1 MDFTQFDQRGR
12 DEAGTPHPILHP
24 ETGEPVTNK
33 DTGKPCMVLVRG
45 PTAPSVVKA
54 EVARSRSGMFTP
66 EAAKNL
72 TLPEAHDKAVEVALP
87 FIAGFENVF
96 KPDGSEFTEA
106 DAAYFLSMNMP
117 RIGPGPD
124 GELAFLNKTF
134 AQQVLDIVNAERAT
148 LGNAPA
154 P

>member
-1 MDFTQFDQRGR
+1 MDFSQFDQRGR

-24 ETGEPVTNK
+24 DTGEPVVDT

-66 EAAKNL
+66 EAAQGL
-72 TLPEAHDKAVEVALP
+72 TLAEAHDKAVEVALP
-87 FIAGFENVF
+87 FIAGFENVNRGDQ
-96 KPDGSEFTEA
+96 PATEA
-106 DAAYFLSMNMP
+106 DAAWFLGMNMP
-117 RIGPGPD
+117 RFGKDAEGN
-124 GELAFLNKTF
+124 LAIVNKTF
-134 AQQVLDIVNAERAT
+134 AAQVLDIVNAERAE

>member
-1 MDFTQFDQRGR
+1 MDFSQFDQRGR

-24 ETGEPVTNK
+24 DTHQPIVDP

-54 EVARSRSGMFTP
+54 EVARSRSGMFTA
-66 EAAKNL
+66 ETAEHL
-72 TLPEAHDKAVEVALP
+72 TLAEAHDKAVEVALP
-87 FIAGFENVF
+87 FIAGFENVNRGD
-96 KPDGSEFTEA
+96 KPATEA
-106 DAAYFLSMNMP
+106 DAAWFLGMNMP
-117 RIGPGPD
+117 RIGPGED
-124 GELAFLNKTF
+124 GTLSILNKTF
-134 AQQVLDIVNAERAT
+134 AQQILDIVQENRAK

>member
-1 MDFTQFDQRGR
+1 MDFSQFDERGR

-24 ETGEPVTNK
+24 DTGAPIIDPETGA
-33 DTGKPCMVLVRG
+33 PCMVLVRG
-45 PTAPSVVKA
+45 ITAPSVVAA

-66 EAAKNL
+66 EAAKQL

-87 FIAGFENVF
+87 FIAGFQNVNRGDR
-96 KPDGSEFTEA
+96 PATEE
-106 DAAYFLSMNMP
+106 DAAWFLSMNMP
-117 RIGPGPD
+117 RLGTGPD
-124 GELAFLNKTF
+124 GEITIANKTF
-134 AQQVLDIVNAERAT
+134 AQQILDIVQQQRAT

>member
-1 MDFTQFDQRGR
+1 MDFSQFDERGR

-24 ETGEPVTNK
+24 DTGAPIIDPETGA
-33 DTGKPCMVLVRG
+33 PCMVLVRG
-45 PTAPSVVKA
+45 ITAPSVVAA

-66 EAAKNL
+66 EAAKHL

-87 FIAGFENVF
+87 FIAGFQNVNRGDR
-96 KPDGSEFTEA
+96 PATEE
-106 DAAYFLSMNMP
+106 DAAWFLGMNMP
-117 RIGPGPD
+117 RLGTGPD
-124 GELAFLNKTF
+124 GEITIANKTF
-134 AQQVLDIVNAERAT
+134 AQQILDIVQQQRAA

>member
-1 MDFTQFDQRGR
+1 MDFSQFDQRGR

-24 ETGEPVTNK
+24 DTQEPIVDP

-54 EVARSRSGMFTP
+54 EVARSRSGMLTP
-66 EAAKNL
+66 ADAENL
-72 TLPEAHDKAVEVALP
+72 TLAEVHDKNVEVALP
-87 FIAGFENVF
+87 FIAGFENVNRGD
-96 KPDGSEFTEA
+96 KPATEA
-106 DAAYFLSMNMP
+106 DAAWFLGMNMP
-117 RIGPGPD
+117 RIEKGED
-124 GELAFLNKTF
+124 GAFFIANKTF
-134 AQQVLDIVNAERAT
+134 AQQIIDIVLAERAK